1 MNLVTPLVHR
11 GAGGMRDRA
20 RRARVGARRAAV
32 CVSGVAVV
40 GIDAYEHPLMRVGE
54 VIGSAASSAPR
65 SARCVP

>member
-1 MNLVTPLVHR
+1 
-11 GAGGMRDRA
+11 MRDRA